1 MKDIYIDGNV
11 KIEDEDITYLSE
23 EYSIPCD
30 VIAEIIA
37 KLKNDKEVNT
47 EAYSGV
53 LKTRVETF
61 LSLLSDKVE
70 EDTEWSSFPVVQYV
84 TTVTEEKE
92 TQVASLMRIVTDP
105 ISNFFTIREGGQA
118 TLRANNP
125 PTIKEA
131 YEVIDRIF
139 VARDLTNKIDDYST
153 WLLGSITSELENYF
167 GAEFDVS
174 QVGEISD
181 KAYNTIVTAVG
192 VFKEYNG
199 KQFKLSFSHH
209 KEAYYAKISKEDKNT
224 ILQKAEDL
232 GLSAKHVRKLAS
244 LCKKLGS
251 EILADID
258 TKEKAEDIIAA
269 CKENTLD
276 YVVCDEENLWTRTKT
291 MNKPT
296 GKIVIDLKNN
306 KIEIEGKTM
315 ELRHR
320 NMPTKP

>member
-1 MKDIYIDGNV
+1 MQDIYIDGTL
-11 KIEDEDITYLSE
+11 IEADDIGFLSE
-23 EYSIPCD
+23 EHSVPYDI
-30 VIAEIIA
+30 VAEIVEKYRNSQDI
-37 KLKNDKEVNT
+37 NT
-47 EAYSGV
+47 AAYSGV
-53 LKTRVETF
+53 LKTRTEQF
-61 LSLLSDKVE
+61 ISLLSLHPTLE
-70 EDTEWSSFPVVQYV
+70 NETTELIVCENYESNVIK
-84 TTVTEEKE
+84 EKE
-92 TQVASLMRIVTDP
+92 DQVTSLIRIVTDP
-105 ISNFFTIREGGQA
+105 ISNFFVIREGGQA
-118 TLRANNP
+118 TLKANNP

-199 KQFKLSFSHH
+199 RQYKLSFSHH
-209 KEAYYAKISKEDKNT
+209 KEAYYAKISKEDKNI

-251 EILADID
+251 EILIDID

-276 YVVCDEENLWTRTKT
+276 YVVLDEENLWTRTKT
-291 MNKPT
+291 MNKPS

-315 ELRHR
+315 DLKYR
-320 NMPTKP
+320 NTLTT